1 MNPSAKLSELIDA
14 LEFESEETVTRFD
27 RQTGRIIS
35 VDRHI
40 LSAFEE
46 GDEDELGE
54 LPDWQKEQLEIA
66 RAVAGDDGERFIAA
80 RGCVKSADT
89 KFGNDHIFNMANFDE
104 TSRWMRWSKNE
115 FLHRLA
121 PDKFDFHEYRQME
134 RFIGTVESTPAAEE
148 LWRAIKGKGAF
159 RFFKDTANR
168 LGLLDQWYRY
178 RDAAVKEYVLAWAE
192 ANQVTVEDDA
202 PAHPRNDQ

>member
-14 LEFESEETVTRFD
+14 LEFESEEMVTRFD
-27 RQTGRIIS
+27 RQTGRIVS

-46 GDEDELGE
+46 GEEDEFGD
-54 LPDWQKEQLEIA
+54 LPDWQKEGLEIA
-66 RAVAGDDGERFIAA
+66 RAVAGDDGERFIA
-80 RGCVKSADT
+80 
-89 KFGNDHIFNMANFDE
+89 
-104 TSRWMRWSKNE
+104 
-115 FLHRLA
+115 A

-134 RFIGTVESTPAAEE
+134 RFIGTVENAEAAEE

-159 RFFKDTANR
+159 RFFKDTARR

-178 RDAAVKEYVLAWAE
+178 RDAAVKEHVMGWAE
-192 ANQVTVEDDA
+192 ANQVTVGDDTQA
-202 PAHPRNDQ
+202 RSRNDQ

>member
-27 RQTGRIIS
+27 RQTGRVVS

-46 GDEDELGE
+46 GEEDELGE

-66 RAVAGDDGERFIAA
+66 RAVAEDDGERFIDPP
-80 RGCVKSADT
+80 G
-89 KFGNDHIFNMANFDE
+89 KFN
-104 TSRWMRWSKNE
+104 
-115 FLHRLA
+115 
-121 PDKFDFHEYRQME
+121 FHEYRQME
-134 RFIGTVESTPAAEE
+134 RFIGRVESTQAAEE

-159 RFFKDTANR
+159 RYFKDTANR
-168 LGLLDQWYRY
+168 LGLLDQWFRY
-178 RDAAVKEYVLAWAE
+178 RDAAVKEHVIAWAE
-192 ANQVTVEDDA
+192 ANQVTVEDDTGTVA
-202 PAHPRNDQ
+202 Q